1 MDQWTHTGVDLRES
15 LMTAELK
22 PFEASARLTLT
33 AAEQQRLMG
42 RLQERRATAQSDRKL
57 ASEASVG

>member
-1 MDQWTHTGVDLRES
+1 
-15 LMTAELK
+15 MTAELK